1 VYSPLL
7 PFSPFRLDCQR
18 LKILKEEGKKIFYKR
33 KNAQQN
39 FTFDTDES
47 RLNEREVAVK
57 TEL

>member
-1 VYSPLL
+1 
-7 PFSPFRLDCQR
+7 
-18 LKILKEEGKKIFYKR
+18 
-33 KNAQQN
+33 QQN